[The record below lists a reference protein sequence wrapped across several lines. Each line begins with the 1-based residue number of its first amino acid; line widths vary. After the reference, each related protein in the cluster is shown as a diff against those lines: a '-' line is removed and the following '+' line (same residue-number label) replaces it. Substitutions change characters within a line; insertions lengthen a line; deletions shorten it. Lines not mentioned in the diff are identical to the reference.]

1 MNPLPSGSLG
11 GGGEKTQTCALG
23 LPSQMHPPPTRGHF
37 FSQEQREREG
47 VARMSSSLSLTM
59 SVSGPQNR

>member
-1 MNPLPSGSLG
+1 MNPLPSGSLR
-11 GGGEKTQTCALG
+11 EKRKLRPALWG
-23 LPSQMHPPPTRGHF
+23 YQARCIPPPTRGHF